1 VIKETDRSIQS
12 IPAAPNWT
20 PLLTAGL
27 ILLIC
32 IAYYQATQTE
42 NLLLK
47 IANSQR
53 ESATLRTKLANS
65 DDELR
70 KSLTRFHGE
79 LTGLRDELAS
89 AREQADRSLAK
100 AQEATT
106 YADTVA
112 GKLDKRRREQEKQQ
126 QQLSAELTKVRKSTV
141 ETSTLLNGISD
152 EVGHVKSRLESVH
165 ADATQNSAELRI
177 ARGDMGSIN
186 RRVATN
192 LEEIERLRGL
202 GDRNIY
208 EFTLT
213 KAGEPQRV
221 GGIEMKLNK
230 TDEKHNRFNVEIVA
244 DDKRIEKRDKTINEP
259 VQFFV
264 RSKAEQAYELVVNEI
279 GKNTVK
285 GYLSAPKVTIARNQ
299 GSAGLE

>member
-1 VIKETDRSIQS
+1 VINETERLNQS

-20 PLLTAGL
+20 PLLSAGL
-27 ILLIC
+27 ILLVC

-42 NLLLK
+42 SLLNK
-47 IANSQR
+47 IAASQR
-53 ESATLRTKLANS
+53 ESAVLRTNLAHS

-70 KSLTRFHGE
+70 KSLTRFHTE
-79 LTGLRDELAS
+79 LSGLRDELAS

-112 GKLDKRRREQEKQQ
+112 GKLDRRRREQEKQQ
-126 QQLSAELTKVRKSTV
+126 QQLSAELLKVRKSTV

-152 EVGHVKSRLESVH
+152 EVGHVKSRLESVR
-165 ADATQNSAELRI
+165 ADATQNSAELRL
-177 ARGDMGSIN
+177 ARGDVGVISKH
-186 RRVATN
+186 VATN
-192 LEEIERLRGL
+192 IEEIERLREL

-208 EFTLT
+208 EFTLM
-213 KAGEPQRV
+213 KSGDPQRV
-221 GGIEMKLNK
+221 GGIELKLNK

-244 DDKRIEKRDKTINEP
+244 DEKRIEKRDKTINEP

-264 RSKAEQAYELVVNEI
+264 PSKAEQAFELVVNEI

-285 GYLSAPKVTIARNQ
+285 GYLSAPKVTIARN
-299 GSAGLE
+299 